1 MKSKPTRRDG
11 FALVSVLLFLLV
23 VTAVI
28 TPFVL
33 AARTDF
39 LLASAG
45 YHKDRQT
52 HLADGLARLV
62 ARQVAA
68 ASEEIN
74 EELRFNSEPMRS
86 VCGNSL
92 VEVRVQ
98 DQLGLVNLNLAGADL
113 LAAGFSAL
121 GFDSSDSSDL
131 AALAETYRNQEGAAS
146 PAAERDLSDGFK
158 FGSFEAIEEL
168 YEFPGFA
175 RQSVELLGKVFTIH
189 GGLQTINATNVPA
202 ALKKEIGRFSGN
214 PLIVDVNPSESRHF
228 RISILARSVANQAI
242 GFSEFVI
249 EVTDG
254 KNAAYKVL
262 ERGTDPGVVGDP
274 PAELPANMRCHQIF
288 GEEVSEW
295 LAAV

>member
-1 MKSKPTRRDG
+1 MKTGKKSRDG

-39 LLASAG
+39 LLASAS

-52 HLADGLARLV
+52 LLANGLARLV

-68 ASEEIN
+68 ASEEVN
-74 EELRFNSEPMRS
+74 EELRLNSEPMRS

-92 VEVRVQ
+92 VEVWVQ
-98 DQLGLVNLNLAGADL
+98 DQLGLVNLNLAGTKL
-113 LAAGFSAL
+113 LEAGFSAL
-121 GFDSSDSSDL
+121 GFDGSDSGDL
-131 AALAETYRNQEGAAS
+131 AALAETYRNQAGAAS
-146 PAAERDLSDGFK
+146 AASERDLSDGFK
-158 FGSFEAIEEL
+158 FNSFEALEEL
-168 YEFPGFA
+168 YEFPGFT
-175 RQSVELLGKVFTIH
+175 RRSVETLGKVFTIH
-189 GGLQTINATNVPA
+189 GGLQTINATNVPTV
-202 ALKKEIGRFSGN
+202 LKSEIGRFSGD
-214 PLIVDVNPSESRHF
+214 PLIVDTNPSESRHF
-228 RISILARSVANQAI
+228 RISVLAKSASNRAV
-242 GFSEFVI
+242 GFSGFVI

-254 KNAAYKVL
+254 KRAAYKVL

-274 PAELPANMRCHQIF
+274 PADLPANMRCPQIF

-295 LAAV
+295 LAAM